1 MGVGMKR
8 PNRKFYSK
16 LAADAER
23 EAVMETLRLER
34 HIARIR
40 EYNRMIEDGD
50 YKLAKQ
56 VERELTR
63 ELAA

>member
-1 MGVGMKR
+1 MR
-8 PNRKFYSK
+8 PRRKFYSK
-16 LAADAER
+16 LADEAER
-23 EAVMETLRLER
+23 EAVLETLQLER

-40 EYNRMIEDGD
+40 EYNRMIEAGY
-50 YKLAKQ
+50 YKLARQ

>member
-1 MGVGMKR
+1 MGVGMKKR
-8 PNRKFYSK
+8 GRKFYSK
-16 LAADAER
+16 LAAETER
-23 EAVMETLRLER
+23 EAILETLRLER

-40 EYNRMIEDGD
+40 EYHRMVEAGD

>member
-1 MGVGMKR
+1 MRK

-23 EAVMETLRLER
+23 DAVLETLRLER

-40 EYNRMIEDGD
+40 EYNRMLDVGD
-50 YKLAKQ
+50 YKLAGAIYK
-56 VERELTR
+56 ELVR
-63 ELAA
+63 